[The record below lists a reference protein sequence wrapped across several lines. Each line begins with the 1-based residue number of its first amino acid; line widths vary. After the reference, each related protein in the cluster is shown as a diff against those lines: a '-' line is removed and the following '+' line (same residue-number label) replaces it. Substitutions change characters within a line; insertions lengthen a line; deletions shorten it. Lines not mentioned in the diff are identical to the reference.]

1 MKTVNGVYL
10 DINESDYI
18 YELDGVA
25 YYFSSEFNKN
35 RFKDK
40 VIDYVNNETMKLK
53 NKYKVNCNFDLF
65 FQLSFYKRIEKRGY
79 KVVELSNNTRITKE
93 TTVLNTIV

>member
-93 TTVLNTIV
+93 TTILNTIV

>member
-65 FQLSFYKRIEKRGY
+65 FQLSFYKKIEKRGY

-93 TTVLNTIV
+93 TTILNTIV

>member
-25 YYFSSEFNKN
+25 YYFSSEFNLN

-53 NKYKVNCNFDLF
+53 NKYRVNCNFDLF
-65 FQLSFYKRIEKRGY
+65 FQIAFYKKIEKRGY
-79 KVVELSNNTRITKE
+79 KVVELSDNRVITKE
-93 TTVLNTIV
+93 TTILNTIV

>member
-18 YELDGVA
+18 FELDGIA

-65 FQLSFYKRIEKRGY
+65 FQLSFYKKIEKRGY

-93 TTVLNTIV
+93 TTILNTIV